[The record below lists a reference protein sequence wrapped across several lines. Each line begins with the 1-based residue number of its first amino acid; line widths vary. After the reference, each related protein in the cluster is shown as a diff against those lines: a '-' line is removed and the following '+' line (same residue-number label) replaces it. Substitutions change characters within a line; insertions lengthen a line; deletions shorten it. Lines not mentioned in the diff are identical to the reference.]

1 VVCKDTISCQVDG
14 PGTTTSFHCGR
25 VISPV
30 TRLFYA
36 VGFDDGGAGQVFII
50 SRICG
55 LSFGLMGSP
64 LTIRLTVDLK

>member
-1 VVCKDTISCQVDG
+1 
-14 PGTTTSFHCGR
+14 
-25 VISPV
+25 V

-55 LSFGLMGSP
+55 LAFGLMGSP
-64 LTIRLTVDLK
+64 LTIRLPVDFK